1 MANGTQTPGQT
12 FVRAD
17 GRVGAGS
24 LESVWEKIKLVLVRS
39 VFWSYERG
47 SWQYDIICVVI
58 LAFLFLLP
66 RSWFRDR
73 PTLELTNLR
82 HNQGVIEITHT
93 KTERIYQI
101 DSRLV
106 ESLQPAALEDAI
118 RQILERRLRKAP
130 NVKTIEPIRDRNNVV
145 LGYTVVVSQ

>member
-17 GRVGAGS
+17 GRVRAGS
-24 LESVWEKIKLVLVRS
+24 LESVWGKIKLVLVRS
-39 VFWSYERG
+39 VFWPYERG

-58 LAFLFLLP
+58 LAFIFLLP
-66 RSWFRDR
+66 HSWFRDR

>member
-1 MANGTQTPGQT
+1 MIRRPP
-12 FVRAD
+12 
-17 GRVGAGS
+17 
-24 LESVWEKIKLVLVRS
+24 RS
-39 VFWSYERG
+39 T
-47 SWQYDIICVVI
+47 
-58 LAFLFLLP
+58 LFPYTTLFRSLP

-118 RQILERRLRKAP
+118 RQVLERRLRKAP
-130 NVKTIEPIRDRNNVV
+130 NLKTIEPIRDRNNVV

>member
-24 LESVWEKIKLVLVRS
+24 LQSVWEKFKLVLVRS
-39 VFWSYERG
+39 VFWPYERG

-58 LAFLFLLP
+58 LAFIFLLP
-66 RSWFRDR
+66 HSWFRDR

-118 RQILERRLRKAP
+118 RQVLERRLRKAP

>member
-24 LESVWEKIKLVLVRS
+24 LESVWKKIKLVLVRS

-58 LAFLFLLP
+58 LAG
-66 RSWFRDR
+66 
-73 PTLELTNLR
+73 R
-82 HNQGVIEITHT
+82 HPAGPGAAPE
-93 KTERIYQI
+93 KSPEREN
-101 DSRLV
+101 D
-106 ESLQPAALEDAI
+106 
-118 RQILERRLRKAP
+118 
-130 NVKTIEPIRDRNNVV
+130 
-145 LGYTVVVSQ
+145 

>member
-118 RQILERRLRKAP
+118 RQVLERRLRKAP

>member
-1 MANGTQTPGQT
+1 MIRRPP
-12 FVRAD
+12 
-17 GRVGAGS
+17 
-24 LESVWEKIKLVLVRS
+24 RS
-39 VFWSYERG
+39 T
-47 SWQYDIICVVI
+47 
-58 LAFLFLLP
+58 LFPYTTLFRSLP

-93 KTERIYQI
+93 KTERIYQV

-118 RQILERRLRKAP
+118 RQVLERRLRKAP

-145 LGYTVVVSQ
+145 LGYTEGVSQGEGSAE

>member
-39 VFWSYERG
+39 VFWPYERG

-58 LAFLFLLP
+58 LAFIFLLP
-66 RSWFRDR
+66 HSWFRDR

-118 RQILERRLRKAP
+118 RQVLERRLRKAP

>member
-24 LESVWEKIKLVLVRS
+24 LQSVWGKFKLVLVRS
-39 VFWSYERG
+39 VFWPYERG

-58 LAFLFLLP
+58 LAFIFLLP
-66 RSWFRDR
+66 HSWFRDR

-118 RQILERRLRKAP
+118 RQVLERRLRKAP

>member
-24 LESVWEKIKLVLVRS
+24 LESVWKKIKLVLVRS